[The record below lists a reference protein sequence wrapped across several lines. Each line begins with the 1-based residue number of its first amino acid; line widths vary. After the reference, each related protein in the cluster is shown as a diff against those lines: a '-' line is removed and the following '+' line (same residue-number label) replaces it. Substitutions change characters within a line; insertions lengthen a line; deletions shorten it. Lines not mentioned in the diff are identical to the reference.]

1 MVREAGRGDSGDSV
15 LEKLNVERVP
25 RRGSAAVLREEAAAG
40 RLEVRPRPPHPGSVP
55 DILGKLCPSVGLTC
69 K

>member
-25 RRGSAAVLREEAAAG
+25 RRGSAAVLREEAVLDAW
-40 RLEVRPRPPHPGSVP
+40 R
-55 DILGKLCPSVGLTC
+55 
-69 K
+69 